1 MKKSNLL
8 AAGLLVAGM
17 CLSTSCSDNTFIA
30 ATPDEDVTAGFD
42 KPTLAL
48 VNESGKEVNN
58 LPGTFGTYYLDIK
71 AQGKWKL
78 ESTTPFLAL
87 DQTSGEGPARVKLL
101 VGSNWGAART
111 GGVTLYSTDAA
122 STRAEGDGTTTTVN
136 QTSQF
141 NPSDVKDLLSS
152 NKGAGYSYQP
162 YSNYCLGTH
171 IQLFNM
177 KNLAAIS
184 DSTGVTFLTDEIY
197 PVVEEEVTTADSEE
211 SLSSKLS
218 VAASVNLNF
227 NAFSA
232 DVKGAYNSS
241 SGTSNTKQYAVKRMK
256 SYQYTREIDFMNII
270 AMAESSEEMEAKLL
284 APGFVKLRNDF
295 TNNIKK
301 ATATTP
307 INEETVKKYCKSFV
321 DEIGPCFVSK
331 SVMGCV
337 LDYYISMDK
346 SLVTDTMSVSGA
358 LDIKFQTSVSVTG
371 DGAYDDNKKNSVK
384 NVEAKINVR
393 GGDVSQVSILT
404 TGGTLKNEDLLA
416 WQQSIEPKSAVMIDM
431 KLVPIYLLIS
441 DQAAKT
447 YLQSYLESIATV
459 PPKLPGEEQ
468 KQQ

>member
-1 MKKSNLL
+1 M
-8 AAGLLVAGM
+8 
-17 CLSTSCSDNTFIA
+17 
-30 ATPDEDVTAGFD
+30 
-42 KPTLAL
+42 
-48 VNESGKEVNN
+48 
-58 LPGTFGTYYLDIK
+58 
-71 AQGKWKL
+71 
-78 ESTTPFLAL
+78 
-87 DQTSGEGPARVKLL
+87 
-101 VGSNWGAART
+101 
-111 GGVTLYSTDAA
+111 
-122 STRAEGDGTTTTVN
+122 
-136 QTSQF
+136 
-141 NPSDVKDLLSS
+141 KDLLSS

-184 DSTGVTFLTDEIY
+184 DSIGVTFLTDEIY

-211 SLSSKLS
+211 SLSNKLS

-232 DVKGAYNSS
+232 DVKGAYNSAS
-241 SGTSNTKQYAVKRMK
+241 DSTTTKKYAVKRMK

-270 AMAESSEEMEAKLL
+270 AMAESSEDMEKILL

-301 ATATTP
+301 AIAATP
-307 INEETVKKYCKSFV
+307 VNEETVKKYCKSFV

-337 LDYYISMDK
+337 LDYYISMNE
-346 SLVTDTMSVSGA
+346 SLVTDSMSVSGA

-371 DGAYDDNKKNSVK
+371 EGAYDDDKKNSVK

-404 TGGTLKNEDLLA
+404 TGGTLTNEALLA

-441 DQAAKT
+441 DQTAKS

-459 PPKLPGEEQ
+459 PPTLPGEEQ
-468 KQQ
+468 K

>member
-1 MKKSNLL
+1 MKRRNLL
-8 AAGLLVAGM
+8 VAALLVAGM
-17 CLSTSCSDNTFIA
+17 SLGTSCSDDSFVA
-30 ATPDEDVTAGFD
+30 ATPEEEVTSSFGEA
-42 KPTLAL
+42 TLAL

-71 AQGKWKL
+71 ADGKWKL
-78 ESTTPFLAL
+78 ESSTPFLAL
-87 DQTSGEGPARVKLL
+87 SQKSGEGPARVKLL
-101 VGSNWGAART
+101 VGSNWGEART
-111 GGVTLYSTDAA
+111 GGVTLYSLNNA
-122 STRAEGDGTTTTVN
+122 STRADECTTTTVN
-136 QTSQF
+136 QTANF
-141 NPSDVKDLLSS
+141 TPEAVKELLSS

-162 YSNYCLGTH
+162 YQNYCLGTH

-241 SGTSNTKQYAVKRMK
+241 SDSTNTKKYAVKRMK

-270 AMAESSEEMEAKLL
+270 AMAESSEDMEAKLL

-301 ATATTP
+301 AIATTP

-337 LDYYISMDK
+337 LDYYISMNE
-346 SLVTDTMSVSGA
+346 SLVTDSMSVSGA

-371 DGAYDDNKKNSVK
+371 EGKYDDEKKNSVK

-404 TGGTLKNEDLLA
+404 TGGTLTNEALLA
-416 WQQSIEPKSAVMIDM
+416 WQQSIEPQSAVMIDM

-441 DQAAKT
+441 DQTAKS

-459 PPKLPGEEQ
+459 EPKLPT
-468 KQQ
+468 QQQ